1 MQCRGGGGKGESRFK
16 EVLTC
21 KRFRVNNELNGL

>member
-1 MQCRGGGGKGESRFK
+1 MLCRGGGKGEPRFK
-16 EVLTC
+16 DVLTC